1 MSMKKACIIGGY
13 GNIGLGVSRK
23 MVSAGYDV
31 TVVSRSRSEK
41 NPVEETKWLQLD
53 RKDSERFVSELKA
66 GEYEYVIDL
75 ACFTAADAQIDYRA
89 FPNVRHIIFVSSGAS
104 YGYLNACEIPIRE
117 HMVQKPVWGYGITK
131 KEAEDF
137 LFEKFRTEGYP
148 VTVFRPT
155 VTYGRQNVIPRQ
167 IGMDNSWIDRIRK
180 GKPIVTGN
188 PYILRNFLYNDD
200 AAGAFVGAFNH
211 EWCIGQAYNLGAMRC
226 TDWGTYHRTMM
237 EIIGREVEMVEVP
250 VKVQSA
256 SPHFEVSPM
265 ITTNYLFNGF
275 YAGDKI
281 ARDIPEFCPETSLKD
296 GLSHAL
302 EYLDANN
309 LIPDSDAISWEDEMI
324 EAQNR
329 ALDYMV
335 SLRKQAIS

>member
-1 MSMKKACIIGGY
+1 MKKACIIGGY
-13 GNIGLGVSRK
+13 GNIGLGVTRE
-23 MVSAGYDV
+23 MAAAGYDV
-31 TVVSRSRSEK
+31 TVITRPSMAE
-41 NPVEETKWLQLD
+41 NPVPGTQWIQVD
-53 RKDSERFVSELKA
+53 RRDGEAFVNAVKN
-66 GEYEYVIDL
+66 GGYEYVVDF
-75 ACFTAADAQIDYRA
+75 ACFTAEDATLDYRA
-89 FPNVRHIIFVSSGAS
+89 FPGVKHLIMVSSGAS
-104 YGYLNACEIPIRE
+104 YGYLNACDIPIRE
-117 HMVQKPVWGYGITK
+117 YTLQKPVWGYGVTK

-137 LFEKFRTEGYP
+137 FFDKFRSEGYP

-180 GKPIVTGN
+180 GKPIATGN

-211 EWCIGQAYNLGAMRC
+211 AWCIGQAYNLGAMRC

-250 VKVQSA
+250 IEVQMA

-275 YAGDKI
+275 YSGDKI
-281 ARDIPEFCPETSLKD
+281 ARDIPEFCPATSLKK
-296 GLSHAL
+296 GLTKAL
-302 EYLDANN
+302 EYLDAHH
-309 LIPDSDAISWEDEMI
+309 LIPDSDAFTWEDELI
-324 EAQNR
+324 EAQNCAIR
-329 ALDYMV
+329 YIS
-335 SLRKQAIS
+335 SLQ